1 MTVTESTAATAGL
14 RAAADE
20 AVTRAWVGGLRV
32 LVVDDTPV
40 NLLVARR
47 SLARWGALV
56 TTANHG
62 QQAVDLI
69 AAGLQECS
77 LSRWGALVTTAP
89 SGQQALELIAAG
101 VEEERDCWGAHAT
114 TAFRGEEAVELIT
127 AGVAE
132 GRGQEAGRREKEGR
146 GWQEERGEGAS
157 AMVLEGVLEARGVV
171 GEVARAGAGGPEVL
185 VECTGRGLAAGM
197 AGSRAY
203 GTSDSRDGAMVA
215 SERGG
220 EERGVD
226 GRGVDGR
233 GEDERG
239 GGASWLQH
247 GFDLVLMDLQ
257 MPGMD
262 GFAVAEAIRALE
274 RKTVLGRATE
284 AQLMTD
290 VGTAAHAAA
299 AAAAGPAT
307 VAVASE
313 VESRHGDVGS
323 REEQRGRSEAAEGGA
338 ASLGEI
344 HRRGVSWGGDWDGRV
359 GERGGR
365 GERFLRLQMGGE
377 GRNEGASGAASSAL
391 HVLPQKASN
400 PAAAVAGAPTGASAG
415 DGAAASAAA
424 TAAAGG
430 AAAGGWAMSLRVPI
444 VALTADVDRGVV
456 QRCAEGGFDG
466 VLQKPVDAH
475 LLAAHLSQISFQRSL
490 RR

>member
-40 NLLVARR
+40 NLRR
-47 SLARWGALV
+47 GPPLPRPLGGACDHRQPWA
-56 TTANHG
+56 TSS
-62 QQAVDLI
+62 
-69 AAGLQECS
+69 GLNRCW
-77 LSRWGALVTTAP
+77 L
-89 SGQQALELIAAG
+89 AG
-101 VEEERDCWGAHAT
+101 VLPFPLGGACYHRP
-114 TAFRGEEAVELIT
+114 FRPTSSRVD
-127 AGVAE
+127 
-132 GRGQEAGRREKEGR
+132 R
-146 GWQEERGEGAS
+146 
-157 AMVLEGVLEARGVV
+157 
-171 GEVARAGAGGPEVL
+171 
-185 VECTGRGLAAGM
+185 CRGLAAGM

-262 GFAVAEAIRALE
+262 GQNFPFRLPYRFAVAEAIRALE

-307 VAVASE
+307 VAVASGGG
-313 VESRHGDVGS
+313 VKAR
-323 REEQRGRSEAAEGGA
+323 RS
-338 ASLGEI
+338 
-344 HRRGVSWGGDWDGRV
+344 
-359 GERGGR
+359 
-365 GERFLRLQMGGE
+365 
-377 GRNEGASGAASSAL
+377 
-391 HVLPQKASN
+391 
-400 PAAAVAGAPTGASAG
+400 PTGASAG